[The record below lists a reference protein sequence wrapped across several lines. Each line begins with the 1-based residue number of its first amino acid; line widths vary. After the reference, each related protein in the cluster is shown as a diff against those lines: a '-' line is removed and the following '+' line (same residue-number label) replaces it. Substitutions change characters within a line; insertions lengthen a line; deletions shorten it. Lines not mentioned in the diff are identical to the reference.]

1 MKKTRLDQLLV
12 ERGLVESR
20 NKAQTLIKAGKV
32 LVSDVVITKSGAA
45 IKPDAVIQLK
55 EVPRFVSRGGMKL
68 DDAMTHFDV
77 DCTGLVCAD
86 LGASTGGFTDVLCQ
100 RNALIVYA
108 IDVGQEQLAQK
119 LTQDPR
125 VIIMDRCNARHLE
138 SLPEPIDFIVGDL
151 SFISI
156 SKIIGAMICI
166 AKPKARGVLLIKPQ
180 FEVGKKG
187 LRAGVVRDN
196 NLRTQAIE
204 TVISDFKQA
213 GCIVFGHVPSSIA
226 GAKKGNIEEFVYV
239 EFPE

>member
-100 RNALIVYA
+100 RDALIVYA
-108 IDVGQEQLAQK
+108 IDVGQDQLAKK
-119 LTQDPR
+119 LTMNPK
-125 VIIMDRCNARHLE
+125 VVIMDRCNARHLE

-151 SFISI
+151 SFISL
-156 SKIIGAMICI
+156 SKIIDAMIRI
-166 AKPKARGVLLIKPQ
+166 AKPKAKGLLLIKPQ

-187 LRAGVVRDN
+187 LRAGVVRDEA
-196 NLRTQAIE
+196 LRTEAIA

-213 GCIVFGHVPSSIA
+213 GCVVFGHVPSSIA
-226 GAKKGNIEEFVYV
+226 GAKKGNIEELVYV
-239 EFPE
+239 EFPG